1 MPKSSEDVITKRK
14 VVLILVEGASDK
26 KALSLIEIFYKSK
39 NLKVY
44 TTEGDITS
52 NGTTTVTNCTEVL
65 KSIVK
70 DFREDKKL
78 EKDDIAE
85 VIHIIDT
92 DGAFI
97 PDDCIVV
104 DKTLSDFYYTLDCIK
119 ANSKRKVKIRNDRKI
134 EIIQKLLNTKKI
146 DKAINYRM
154 FYMSCNLDHV
164 LHNEINL
171 DNTLKVQKAFEF
183 RKKFNNNKSGF
194 IEFFNSSECKANG
207 SYKAT
212 WNFIQQEKNS
222 LKRYNNWWI
231 FLNELEA
238 EENKE

>member
-1 MPKSSEDVITKRK
+1 MPKSNEEEIKKRK

-26 KALSLIEIFYKSK
+26 TALGLIEKFYRSR

-44 TTEGDITS
+44 ITNGDITS
-52 NGTTTVTNCTEVL
+52 NGTTTFTNCTDSL
-65 KSIVK
+65 KEIVRE
-70 DFREDKKL
+70 FREDKKL
-78 EKDDIAE
+78 EKEDISE
-85 VIHIIDT
+85 IIHIIDT

-164 LHNEINL
+164 LHNEMNL
-171 DNTLKVQKAFEF
+171 DNTLKVEKAFEF
-183 RKKFNNNKSGF
+183 RRKFNNNKSGF

-207 SYKAT
+207 NYKAT
-212 WNFIQQEKNS
+212 WDFIQQGKNS
-222 LKRYNNWWI
+222 
-231 FLNELEA
+231 
-238 EENKE
+238 

>member
-1 MPKSSEDVITKRK
+1 MPKSNEEEIKKRK

-26 KALSLIEIFYKSK
+26 TALGLIEKFYRSR

-44 TTEGDITS
+44 ITNGDITS
-52 NGTTTVTNCTEVL
+52 NGTTTFTNCTDSL
-65 KSIVK
+65 KEIVRE
-70 DFREDKKL
+70 FREDKKL
-78 EKDDIAE
+78 EKEDISE
-85 VIHIIDT
+85 IIHIIDT

-104 DKTLSDFYYTLDCIK
+104 DKTLSDFYYTLDCIR
-119 ANSKRKVKIRNDRKI
+119 ANSKKKVKNRNDRKI
-134 EIIQKLLNTKKI
+134 EIIQKLLATKII
-146 DKAINYRM
+146 DKTIKYRM
-154 FYMSCNLDHV
+154 FYMSCNLDHI
-164 LHNEINL
+164 LHNEMNL

-183 RKKFNNNKSGF
+183 RRKFNNNKSGF

-207 SYKAT
+207 NYKTT
-212 WNFIQQEKNS
+212 WNFIQQGKNS

-238 EENKE
+238 EESE

>member
-1 MPKSSEDVITKRK
+1 MPKSNEEEIKKRK

-26 KALSLIEIFYKSK
+26 TALGLIEKFYRSR

-44 TTEGDITS
+44 ITNGDITS
-52 NGTTTVTNCTEVL
+52 NGTTTVTNCTDVL
-65 KSIVK
+65 KDIVK
-70 DFREDKKL
+70 NFREDKKL
-78 EKDDIAE
+78 EKEDIAE
-85 VIHIIDT
+85 IIHIIDT

-104 DKTLSDFYYTLDCIK
+104 DKTLSDFYYTLDCIR
-119 ANSKRKVKIRNDRKI
+119 ANSKKKVKSRNDRKI
-134 EIIQKLLNTKKI
+134 EIIQKLLDTKKI
-146 DKAINYRM
+146 DKTIKYKM

-164 LHNEINL
+164 LYDEINL
-171 DNTLKVQKAFEF
+171 EAEEKRPKAFEF
-183 RKKFNNNKSGF
+183 RRKFNNDKKGF
-194 IEFFNSSECKANG
+194 IEFFNSLECKANG

-212 WNFIQQEKNS
+212 WDFIQQGKNS

-238 EENKE
+238 EENK

>member
-1 MPKSSEDVITKRK
+1 MPKNSEEESTKRK
-14 VVLILVEGASDK
+14 VVLILVEGSSDK
-26 KALSLIEIFYKSK
+26 TALGLIEKFYISR

-44 TTEGDITS
+44 ITNGDITS
-52 NGTTTVTNCTEVL
+52 NGTTTVTNCTDVL
-65 KSIVK
+65 KDIVK

-85 VIHIIDT
+85 IIHIIDT

-104 DKTLSDFYYTLDCIK
+104 DKTLSDFYYTLDCIR
-119 ANSKRKVKIRNDRKI
+119 ANSKKKVKSRNDRKI
-134 EIIQKLLNTKKI
+134 EIIQKLLDTKKI
-146 DKAINYRM
+146 AKTIKYRI

-164 LHNEINL
+164 LYDEINL
-171 DNTLKVQKAFEF
+171 KAEEKRTKAFEF
-183 RKKFNNNKSGF
+183 RKKFNNDKNGF
-194 IEFFNSSECKANG
+194 IEFFKNSNCKANG
-207 SYKAT
+207 NYEAT
-212 WNFIQQEKNS
+212 WDFIQQGKNS

-238 EENKE
+238 EENK

>member
-1 MPKSSEDVITKRK
+1 MPKNSEDVITKRK

-26 KALSLIEIFYKSK
+26 KALSLIETFYKSK

-52 NGTTTVTNCTEVL
+52 NGTTTITNCTEVL
-65 KSIVK
+65 KGIVK

-104 DKTLSDFYYTLDCIK
+104 DKTLADFYYTLDCIK
-119 ANSKRKVKIRNDRKI
+119 VKNRNDRKI
-134 EIIQKLLNTKKI
+134 EIIKELLNTKKI
-146 DKAINYRM
+146 DKTIKYRM

-171 DNTLKVQKAFEF
+171 DNTLKVEKAFEF
-183 RKKFNNNKSGF
+183 RRKFNKNKSGF

-207 SYKAT
+207 NYKVT
-212 WNFIQQEKNS
+212 WDFIQQGKNS

-238 EENKE
+238 EENK

>member
-1 MPKSSEDVITKRK
+1 MPKSNEEEIKKRK

-26 KALSLIEIFYKSK
+26 TALGLIEKFYRSR

-44 TTEGDITS
+44 ITNGDITS
-52 NGTTTVTNCTEVL
+52 NGITTVTNCTNIL
-65 KSIVK
+65 KEIVRE
-70 DFREDKKL
+70 FREDKKL
-78 EKDDIAE
+78 EKEDISE
-85 VIHIIDT
+85 IIHIIDT

-97 PDDCIVV
+97 PDNCIEV

-134 EIIQKLLNTKKI
+134 EIIKKLLETEEI
-146 DKAINYRM
+146 DKTIKYRM

-164 LHNEINL
+164 LYNEINL
-171 DNTLKVQKAFEF
+171 EAEEKRPKAFEF
-183 RKKFNNNKSGF
+183 RRIFNDDKDGF
-194 IEFFNSSECKANG
+194 VAFFNSSECRANG
-207 SYKAT
+207 DYRTT
-212 WNFIQQEKNS
+212 WDFIQQGKNS

-238 EENKE
+238 EESK

>member
-1 MPKSSEDVITKRK
+1 MPKSNEEEIQKRK

-44 TTEGDITS
+44 TTKGDITS
-52 NGTTTVTNCTEVL
+52 DITNVSNCTKKL
-65 KSIVK
+65 KTIVE
-70 DFREDKKL
+70 DFIEDKKL

-97 PDDCIVV
+97 PDNCIVV
-104 DKTLSDFYYTLDCIK
+104 DKTLADFHYTLDCIK
-119 ANSKRKVKIRNDRKI
+119 ANNKRKVKNRNDRKI
-134 EIIQKLLNTKKI
+134 EIIKELLNTKKI
-146 DKAINYRM
+146 DKTIKYRI

-171 DNTLKVQKAFEF
+171 DSNLKVEKAFEF
-183 RKKFNNNKSGF
+183 RRRFNKDKYGF
-194 IEFFNSSECKANG
+194 IAFFNSSECKANG
-207 SYKAT
+207 NYKTT
-212 WNFIQQEKNS
+212 WDFIQQGKNS
-222 LKRYNNWWI
+222 LNRYNNWWI
-231 FLNELEA
+231 FLNELEV
-238 EENKE
+238 EENK

>member
-1 MPKSSEDVITKRK
+1 MPKNSEEESKKRK
-14 VVLILVEGASDK
+14 VVLILVEGVSDK
-26 KALSLIEIFYKSK
+26 TALGLIEKFYESR

-44 TTEGDITS
+44 VTNGDITS
-52 NGTTTVTNCTEVL
+52 NGTTTVTNCTDVL
-65 KSIVK
+65 KDIVK

-78 EKDDIAE
+78 EKEDIAE
-85 VIHIIDT
+85 IIHIIDT

-104 DKTLSDFYYTLDCIK
+104 DKTLSDFYYTLDCIR
-119 ANSKRKVKIRNDRKI
+119 ANSKKKVKSRNDRKI

-146 DKAINYRM
+146 DKTIKYRI

-164 LHNEINL
+164 LYDEINL
-171 DNTLKVQKAFEF
+171 KAEEKRPKAFEF
-183 RKKFNNNKSGF
+183 RKKFNNDKNGF
-194 IEFFNSSECKANG
+194 IEFFKNSNCKANG
-207 SYKAT
+207 NYKAT
-212 WNFIQQEKNS
+212 WNFIQQGKNS

-238 EENKE
+238 EENK

>member
-1 MPKSSEDVITKRK
+1 MPKNSEDVITKRK

-26 KALSLIEIFYKSK
+26 KALSLIETFYKSK

-52 NGTTTVTNCTEVL
+52 NGTTTITNCTEVL
-65 KSIVK
+65 KGIVK
-70 DFREDKKL
+70 HFREDKKL
-78 EKDDIAE
+78 EKDDIVE

-97 PDDCIVV
+97 PDGCIVV
-104 DKTLSDFYYTLDCIK
+104 DKTLVDFHYTLDCIK
-119 ANSKRKVKIRNDRKI
+119 ANNKRKVKNRNDRKI
-134 EIIQKLLNTKKI
+134 EIIKELLNTKKI
-146 DKAINYRM
+146 DKTIKYRM

-171 DNTLKVQKAFEF
+171 DNTLKVEKAFEF
-183 RKKFNNNKSGF
+183 RRKFNKNKSGF

-207 SYKAT
+207 NYKVT
-212 WNFIQQEKNS
+212 WDFIQQRKNS

-238 EENKE
+238 GENK

>member
-1 MPKSSEDVITKRK
+1 MPKSNEEEIKKRK

-26 KALSLIEIFYKSK
+26 TALGLIEKFYRSR

-44 TTEGDITS
+44 ITNGDITS
-52 NGTTTVTNCTEVL
+52 NGTTTVSNCTNILKEVVR
-65 KSIVK
+65 K
-70 DFREDKKL
+70 FREDKKL
-78 EKDDIAE
+78 EKEDISE
-85 VIHIIDT
+85 IIHIIDT

-119 ANSKRKVKIRNDRKI
+119 ANNKGKVKSRNDRKI
-134 EIIQKLLNTKKI
+134 EIIKKLLETGEI
-146 DKAINYRM
+146 DKTIKYRM

-164 LHNEINL
+164 LYDEINL
-171 DNTLKVQKAFEF
+171 KAEEKRPKAFEF
-183 RKKFNNNKSGF
+183 RRIFNDNKNGF
-194 IEFFNSSECKANG
+194 VAFFNSSECKANG
-207 SYKAT
+207 DYRTT
-212 WNFIQQEKNS
+212 WNFIQQGKNS

-238 EENKE
+238 EEKKL